1 MDKRVT
7 AREHGT
13 LYLADWTAPPIVQRR
28 AHGVLYYVAL
38 FALVLFMLGSLAVTV
53 FFVFFLILAFL

>member
-13 LYLADWTAPPIVQRR
+13 LYVANWTAPPIVQRR
-28 AHGVLYYVAL
+28 VHSVLYYVAL
-38 FALVLFMLGSLAVTV
+38 FALVLFMLRSLAVTI